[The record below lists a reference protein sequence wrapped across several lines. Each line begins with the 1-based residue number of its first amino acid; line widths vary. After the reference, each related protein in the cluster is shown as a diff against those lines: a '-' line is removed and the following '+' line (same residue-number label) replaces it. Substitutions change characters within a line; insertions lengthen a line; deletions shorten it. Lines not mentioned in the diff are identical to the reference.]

1 MSAAANEL
9 LRAIHATLTEDESLT
24 ALVGVDGIRDRL
36 VTGRHLPCV
45 IVSELVTTDYSTATE
60 PGEQHVLTL
69 QVWSDASGQKQVQ
82 QIASVVGS
90 LLQDARLPLETVS
103 LVNLRHLDTKTR
115 REAKTRLFCAEMR
128 FRAVTE

>member
-9 LRAIHATLTEDESLT
+9 LRAVHATLTEDESLT

-103 LVNLRHLDTKTR
+103 LVNLQHLDTKTR
-115 REAKTRLFCAEMR
+115 REAKTRLFSAEMR